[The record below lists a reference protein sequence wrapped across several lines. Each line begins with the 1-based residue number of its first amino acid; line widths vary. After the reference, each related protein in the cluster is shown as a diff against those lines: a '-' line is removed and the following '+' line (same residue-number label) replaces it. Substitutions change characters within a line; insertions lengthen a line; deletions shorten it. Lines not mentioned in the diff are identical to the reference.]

1 METETVAPVGKIF
14 QALASVKDEI
24 NRVGVAKERDNK
36 QQGFKY
42 RGIDDALNSFSGPFA
57 RAKVLTTPVF
67 TTVLRDELKTKNSS
81 LSRVVVQCVCTF
93 LSLEDG
99 STITV
104 GPFEG
109 EATDVLDKA
118 TTKATSVALRN
129 LLFMTFTVPFG
140 AEEPEQYEGGE
151 VLGDGQGDQV
161 MSPAGGP
168 AAIEGLSK
176 SQSELLDRRL
186 KSNGIDRETLLNDF
200 GGVSPKN
207 LKRALEWVDGHRS

>member
-1 METETVAPVGKIF
+1 METETAAPMGKIF
-14 QALASVKDEI
+14 SALAAVKDEI
-24 NRVGVAKERDNK
+24 NKVGVAKERDNK

-67 TTVLRDELKTKNSS
+67 ETVVRDEIKTRNSS
-81 LSRVVVQCVCTF
+81 MFRAVVSCVCTF

-109 EATDVLDKA
+109 EATDTLDKA

-151 VLGDGQGDQV
+151 VLGDGPGEKV

-168 AAIEGLSK
+168 ATIEGLSK
-176 SQSELLDRRL
+176 SQLDLLERRMKANGIGREILLDY
-186 KSNGIDRETLLNDF
+186 F
-200 GGVSPKN
+200 GKVGPQN
-207 LKRALEWVDGHRS
+207 LKAALDWIDGDRA

>member
-1 METETVAPVGKIF
+1 METQTAAPVGKIF
-14 QALASVKDEI
+14 EALAAVKDEI
-24 NRVGVAKERDNK
+24 NKVGVAKERDNK

-67 TTVLRDELKTKNSS
+67 ETVVRDEIKTKNSS
-81 LSRVVVQCVCTF
+81 MFRTVVSCVCHF

-99 STITV
+99 SHITI

-109 EATDVLDKA
+109 EATDVLDKS

-140 AEEPEQYEGGE
+140 AEEPEQYEGAE
-151 VLGDGQGDQV
+151 VAGDQSEIR
-161 MSPAGGP
+161 SPAGGP
-168 AAIEGLSK
+168 ATIDGLSK
-176 SQSELLDRRL
+176 SQMDLLGRRM
-186 KSNGIDRETLLNDF
+186 KANGITEADLLEDF
-200 GGVSPKN
+200 GGVSPQN
-207 LKRALEWVDGHRS
+207 LKRALEWIDGDRA

>member
-1 METETVAPVGKIF
+1 METQTAAPVGKIF
-14 QALASVKDEI
+14 EALAAVKDEI
-24 NRVGVAKERDNK
+24 NKIGVAKERDNK

-67 TTVLRDELKTKNSS
+67 ETVVRDEIKTKNSS
-81 LSRVVVQCVCTF
+81 MFRSVVSCVCTF

-140 AEEPEQYEGGE
+140 SEEPEQYEGVE
-151 VLGDGQGDQV
+151 VAGDKSAISV
-161 MSPAGGP
+161 SPVVP
-168 AAIEGLSK
+168 ATIDGLSK
-176 SQSELLDRRL
+176 SQMDLLGRRM
-186 KSNGIDRETLLNDF
+186 KANGITEADLLEDF
-200 GGVSPKN
+200 GGVTPGN
-207 LKRALEWVDGHRS
+207 LKRALEWIDGDRA

>member
-1 METETVAPVGKIF
+1 MEAINEVPMGKIF
-14 QALASVKDEI
+14 SALAAVKDEI
-24 NRVGVAKERDNK
+24 NKVGVAKERDNK
-36 QQGFKY
+36 QQGFRY
-42 RGIDDALNSFSGPFA
+42 RGIDDALNAFSGPFA
-57 RAKVLTTPVF
+57 RAKVMTTPVF

-151 VLGDGQGDQV
+151 EVGDQSEIR
-161 MSPAGGP
+161 SPAGGP
-168 AAIEGLSK
+168 ATIEGLSK
-176 SQSELLDRRL
+176 SQGDLLERRL
-186 KSNGIDRETLLNDF
+186 KANGVSRDELLNDF
-200 GGVSPKN
+200 GGVGPQN
-207 LKRALEWVDGHRS
+207 LKKALEWIDGHRA

>member
-1 METETVAPVGKIF
+1 METQTTAPVGKIF
-14 QALASVKDEI
+14 EALAAVKDEI
-24 NRVGVAKERDNK
+24 NKIGVAKERDNTA
-36 QQGFKY
+36 QGFKY

-67 TTVLRDELKTKNSS
+67 ETVLRDEVKTRNSS
-81 LSRVVVQCVCTF
+81 MFRSIVSCVCTF

-151 VLGDGQGDQV
+151 VV
-161 MSPAGGP
+161 AGP
-168 AAIEGLSK
+168 SSAKPEVAALAGISGLSK
-176 SQSELLDRRL
+176 SQEALLRRRMEAGRISEPELLEQFGGISPQNL
-186 KSNGIDRETLLNDF
+186 KS
-200 GGVSPKN
+200 
-207 LKRALEWVDGHRS
+207 ALEWIDGDR